1 VPILVDGKGIHPQ
14 SIPALPE
21 GVASMCRTQMSI
33 QKLTVQAYQERS
45 KNLLLQT
52 LLLEPTVDD
61 IPKADAL
68 IDDML
73 ELQKDYLPVFHA

>member
-1 VPILVDGKGIHPQ
+1 
-14 SIPALPE
+14 
-21 GVASMCRTQMSI
+21 
-33 QKLTVQAYQERS
+33 LTVQAYQERS
-45 KNLLLQT
+45 KNLLLQA

-61 IPKADAL
+61 IPKAEAL